1 MISYT
6 LRRLWQLVPVVVLA
20 SATVFVLM
28 RLVPG
33 DPAQMVA
40 GPEASSQSIAEV
52 RARLGLDQPL
62 PVQYLAWVSHVVRG
76 DLGFSY
82 LSKIPVAEL
91 IWDAAP
97 ATAQLALVS
106 LLLALVVALPLGLI
120 TALKQGSRIQLLVTA
135 YTGLA
140 LGVPNFW
147 LGILLILLFT
157 LALGWLPPGG
167 RVDPFQNPMLGMRS
181 LILPALTLSF
191 HMSAVF
197 SRFIATA
204 MLDVLHEDYVR
215 TARAKGLAERVVVI
229 GHALRAALIPV
240 VTVVGLQFGRLLG
253 GTVVVESIFA
263 WPGLGRLMIDA
274 VGQRDYPLV
283 QAVLLIM
290 VMVFVLINLVMDL
303 MYGLIDPRIRLSRG
317 RG

>member
-1 MISYT
+1 MIGYT
-6 LRRLWQLVPVVVLA
+6 LRRLAQLIPVLVLS
-20 SATVFVLM
+20 SATVFLLM

-33 DPAQMVA
+33 DPVLMVA
-40 GPEASSQSIAEV
+40 GENATAEV
-52 RARLGLDQPL
+52 QATVRHQLGLDQPVPLQYLFWLGHILSGDFGVSYFSKL
-62 PVQYLAWVSHVVRG
+62 PVM
-76 DLGFSY
+76 DLV
-82 LSKIPVAEL
+82 LN
-91 IWDAAP
+91 AAP
-97 ATAQLALVS
+97 ATAQLALAS
-106 LLLALVVALPLGLI
+106 LLLALVVALPVGI
-120 TALKQGSRIQLLVTA
+120 YSALKQGSRFHLAVTA

-167 RVDPFQNPMLGMRS
+167 RVDPFQNPALGLRT
-181 LILPALTLSF
+181 LILPAITLSV

-197 SRFIATA
+197 ARFITTA
-204 MLDVLHEDYVR
+204 MLDVLHDDYVR
-215 TARAKGLAERVVVI
+215 TARAKGLAERTVVV

-283 QAVLLIM
+283 QATLVLM
-290 VMVFVLINLVMDL
+290 VVVFVLINLLMDL
-303 MYGLIDPRIRLSRG
+303 IYGVLDPRVRVG
-317 RG
+317 QGHA